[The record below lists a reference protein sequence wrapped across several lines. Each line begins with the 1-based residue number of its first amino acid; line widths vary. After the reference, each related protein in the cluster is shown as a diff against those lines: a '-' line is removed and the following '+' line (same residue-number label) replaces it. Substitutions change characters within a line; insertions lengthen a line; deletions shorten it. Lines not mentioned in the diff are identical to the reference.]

1 MLSLR
6 VSELTLQAIE
16 IQIQNLNARYASVI
30 DNDRLEEWPNFFTE
44 DCLYRIATKEDF
56 DQDLLFGV
64 ILATSRNMLIDR
76 VTSLRE
82 ANIYESQCYRHI
94 ISTPLILQ
102 EKNNMYEVETNFIV
116 VRIMHDGDS
125 MLFASGRYL
134 DKIKRTTSYLLFA
147 ERVVITD
154 SKKFDTLLAIP
165 L

>member
-1 MLSLR
+1 MN
-6 VSELTLQAIE
+6 LQKME

-56 DQDLLFGV
+56 DEGLLLGV

-82 ANIYESQCYRHI
+82 ANIYEAQCYRHI
-94 ISTPLILQ
+94 ISTPLVRRDNDGLYQ
-102 EKNNMYEVETNFIV
+102 AETNFIV
-116 VRIMHDGDS
+116 VRVMHDGDS

-134 DKIKRTTSYLLFA
+134 DKIKNTSDGLLFA
-147 ERVVITD
+147 ERVVVTD
-154 SKKFDTLLAIP
+154 SRKFDTLLAIP

>member
-1 MLSLR
+1 M
-6 VSELTLQAIE
+6 E

-56 DQDLLFGV
+56 DEGLLLGV

-82 ANIYESQCYRHI
+82 ANIYEAQCYRHI
-94 ISTPLILQ
+94 ISTPLICRDNDGVYQ
-102 EKNNMYEVETNFIV
+102 TETNFIV
-116 VRIMHDGDS
+116 VRVMHDGDS

-134 DKIKRTTSYLLFA
+134 DKIKNTSDGLLFA
-147 ERVVITD
+147 ERVVVTD
-154 SKKFDTLLAIP
+154 SRKFDTLLAIP